1 MAMPPYNPFAA
12 DCSLRY
18 VLITGASM
26 GIGALF
32 AREFA
37 KRGRNLV
44 LVARSADAMHMLAEE
59 LRRSCGIRVEV
70 YPADLRDHGSPERI
84 LEFCHLRHTEVDLL
98 INCAGLSRAGDF
110 SDIPEEK
117 LDEIVMVNMLTLAKL
132 TRLFLPDMVQR
143 KQGAIMNI
151 ASLAGFQGVPGL
163 GLYSATK
170 SFIITLSEALHAEL
184 KKSGISVTAVCP
196 GFTDTDIFEHSGH
209 NRTQIRLPVYK
220 PEVVVE
226 AAIKGLMKNRRL
238 VYPTLLDKVLVY
250 SQRVA
255 SRGMAIGLAGFFA
268 GIRSD
273 R

>member
-1 MAMPPYNPFAA
+1 MAVPPYNPFAA

-37 KRGRNLV
+37 KRGRHLV
-44 LVARSADAMHMLAEE
+44 LVARSAEAMHMLAEE
-59 LRRSCGIRVEV
+59 LRRSCGVRVEV
-70 YPADLRDHGSPERI
+70 FPADLRNPGSPERI
-84 LEFCHLRHTEVDLL
+84 LEFCRLRHTEVDLL

-110 SDIPEEK
+110 DDIPPGRI
-117 LDEIVMVNMLTLAKL
+117 DEIVMVNMMAPAKL
-132 TRLFLPDMVQR
+132 IRLFLPDMIAGKKGGIINV
-143 KQGAIMNI
+143 
-151 ASLAGFQGVPGL
+151 ASLGGFQGVPGL

-170 SFIITLSEALHAEL
+170 SFLITLTEALHAEL
-184 KKSGISVTAVCP
+184 KKSGISVTSVCP
-196 GFTDTDIFEHSGH
+196 GFTDTAIFEHSGH
-209 NRTQIRLPVYK
+209 NRTQIRMPVCK

-226 AAIKGLMKNRRL
+226 AAIKGLMKNRML
-238 VYPTLLDKVLVY
+238 VYPTLLDRVLVY

-255 SRGMAIGLAGFFA
+255 SRGIAIGLAGFFA